1 MKATYV
7 ENKVILEFPDKTK
20 MYRLERKHGNDG
32 HWRVFTA
39 QGFVRETA
47 GTVPEQVQELFVDT
61 SVHNGIYQYRAR
73 VFDDPSQPFD
83 YSMWVRCGDTDP
95 IGYTFGNYHVPEGQW
110 GVIQTPDD
118 IRLTWMWGIDF
129 KASNGQSFTDEQIK
143 FFIDDAMKQIEREL
157 KITIRKTRVVCE
169 PERRGLK
176 PCIDYDDEEPYY
188 TFKRERIQRS
198 GMIPTRKRPVQ
209 SVSRLD
215 LLSRQE
221 RLTSLLNAYT
231 LDKNKGI
238 IKFFNRPP
246 RVSDSL
252 RAVDTA
258 IFPYG
263 ADTFERNLL
272 YAIDYV
278 AGYPT
283 SDDVPDDLRAI
294 VGKVAACSLLNNIGR
309 GLMSGFSSSSLSMDG
324 VSESFSSTQSATS
337 AYYGADLKQYQDEI
351 DKYIAANKLKFGHIT
366 MGSL

>member
-1 MKATYV
+1 MKVTSAG
-7 ENKVILEFPDKTK
+7 NKVILEFLDKTK
-20 MYRLERKHGNDG
+20 MYRLERKYGNDG
-32 HWRVFTA
+32 DWLVWANHN
-39 QGFVRETA
+39 FVPDT
-47 GTVPEQVQELFVDT
+47 GGIVPSPVSNLFVDT
-61 SVHNGIYQYRAR
+61 SVSNGIYQYRAR
-73 VFDDPSQPFD
+73 IYADSEQPFD
-83 YSMWVRCGDTDP
+83 YSMWVRCGDTGP
-95 IGYTFGNYHVPEGQW
+95 MGYTFGNYHAPEGQW

-118 IRLTWMWGIDF
+118 LRYTWLWGVDF
-129 KASNGQSFTDEQIK
+129 KASNGDSFSDEQIE
-143 FFIDDAMKQIEREL
+143 FFINDAMRRIEREL
-157 KITIRKTRVVCE
+157 NITLKKTRVVCE
-169 PERRGLK
+169 PQQRELK
-176 PCIDYDDEEPYY
+176 PGIDYDADESYY
-188 TFKRERIQRS
+188 TFKRERVQRN
-198 GMIPTRKRPVQ
+198 GMIHTRKRPVQ

-215 LLSRQE
+215 LLSRNN

-231 LDKNKGI
+231 LDKTKGRI
-238 IKFFNRPP
+238 TFFNRPP

-294 VGKVAACSLLNNIGR
+294 VGKLAAICLLNNIGR

-337 AYYGADLKQYQDEI
+337 AYYGADIKQYETEVQD
-351 DKYIAANKLKFGHIT
+351 YISANKLKFGHLAL
-366 MGSL
+366 GSL